1 VHALGNHEQKKI
13 AIQMAKILMGWND
26 CLYLCFKNIFL
37 KNYFFLFK
45 INIFLN
51 IFKLFDMGM
60 WKIIF
65 KN

>member
-26 CLYLCFKNIFL
+26 FLYLCFKNIFE
-37 KNYFFLFK
+37 KNYLFLFK
-45 INIFLN
+45 INIF
-51 IFKLFDMGM
+51 KLFDMEM